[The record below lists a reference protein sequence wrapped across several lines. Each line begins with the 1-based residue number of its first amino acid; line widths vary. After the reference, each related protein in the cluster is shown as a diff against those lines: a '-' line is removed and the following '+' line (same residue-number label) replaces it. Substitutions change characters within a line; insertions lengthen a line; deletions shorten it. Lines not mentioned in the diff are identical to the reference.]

1 MPPGPHFFDPMI
13 FGTEL
18 VFTIIAFIF
27 CFAIYYKTRESYELT
42 KHPGIRYF
50 RDAFLF
56 FGLSYVMRFLFS
68 LVLFSGMAFD
78 FFIPREMFAPLFIL
92 PLGYLSTIAIFYLIF
107 SLVWKRVNNTKI
119 LVLGHLIAILVPLL
133 AFLTRSHMLLLY
145 MQTVLLIIAVLLL
158 LFIRKEKAG
167 LSKTKILY
175 LLVFGL
181 WLINLFVIDSRRPF
195 PPEIE
200 ILFRAVSLIVFILI
214 YYKVYKWAR

>member
-1 MPPGPHFFDPMI
+1 MPPPHFFDPI
-13 FGTEL
+13 VFGTEL

-42 KHPGIRYF
+42 KHAGIRYF

-56 FGLSYVMRFLFS
+56 FGLSYIMRFLFS
-68 LVLFSGMAFD
+68 LVLFSRMAFD
-78 FFIPREMFAPLFIL
+78 FFIPREMFVPLFIL

-107 SLVWKRVNNTKI
+107 SLVWKRVNNQKI
-119 LVLGHLIAILVPLL
+119 LILGHLIAILLPLL
-133 AFLTRSHMLLLY
+133 AFLTRTPMLLLY
-145 MQTVLLIIAVLLL
+145 MQTALLMIAILLVFL
-158 LFIRKEKAG
+158 IRKGKKR

-181 WLINLFVIDSRRPF
+181 WLINLFIIDSKRPF

-200 ILFRAVSLIVFILI
+200 ILFRAVSLIVFVMI
-214 YYKVYKWAR
+214 YYKVNKWAR